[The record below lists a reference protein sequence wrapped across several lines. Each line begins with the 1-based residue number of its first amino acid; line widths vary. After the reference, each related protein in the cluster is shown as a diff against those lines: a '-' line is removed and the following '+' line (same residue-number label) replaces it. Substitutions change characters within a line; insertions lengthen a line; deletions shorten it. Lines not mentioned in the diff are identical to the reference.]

1 MPRPGGGEGRRD
13 ASVMPALSFA
23 GCPLLLT
30 ASGRKPMGPRAAAPL
45 SVPRAGGSGSVPEF
59 RAGSPYKPSSPVGH
73 SRAQR
78 SEAAGPGRG
87 GGSEWAGV
95 PRPRL
100 EQGRDSFQAIFPK
113 CRSQWN
119 SCLTSYSNVAPWPSR
134 THGTGA
140 VPHTT
145 AGGRGGPRC
154 PPCSR
159 PRGCARRVP
168 CRLHVQVLQTLWRG
182 RAGHPSPM
190 PGAPAPA
197 LTVPRCFRQLP
208 GRGLGAVHPVPRTAR
223 LLPVTGCLSPA
234 LPTARP
240 TGDQSCVASP
250 V

>member
-1 MPRPGGGEGRRD
+1 M
-13 ASVMPALSFA
+13 
-23 GCPLLLT
+23 
-30 ASGRKPMGPRAAAPL
+30 
-45 SVPRAGGSGSVPEF
+45 
-59 RAGSPYKPSSPVGH
+59 AGSPWARGQQLHCLRP
-73 SRAQR
+73 
-78 SEAAGPGRG
+78 GPGAPAQSLSLGQGLLTSPAAPWATAERRG
-87 GGSEWAGV
+87 ARQRARAMGGSEWAGV

-223 LLPVTGCLSPA
+223 LLPVAGCLSPA

>member
-1 MPRPGGGEGRRD
+1 
-13 ASVMPALSFA
+13 
-23 GCPLLLT
+23 
-30 ASGRKPMGPRAAAPL
+30 MGPRAAAPL
-45 SVPRAGGSGSVPEF
+45 SVPRAGGSGSVLEF
-59 RAGSPYKPSSPVGH
+59 RAGSPYKPSSPWATAERRGARQQA
-73 SRAQR
+73 RAV
-78 SEAAGPGRG
+78 

-100 EQGRDSFQAIFPK
+100 EQGRESFQATFPK
-113 CRSQWN
+113 CPSQRN
-119 SCLTSYSNVAPWPSR
+119 SRLTSYSDVAPWPSL
-134 THGTGA
+134 TQGTGA

-145 AGGRGGPRC
+145 AGGRGGPRR

-159 PRGCARRVP
+159 PRGCARSVP
-168 CRLHVQVLQTLWRG
+168 CRLHVQVLERLWRG

-208 GRGLGAVHPVPRTAR
+208 GRGLGAVHPVPLTAR
-223 LLPVTGCLSPA
+223 LLPVAGCLSPA